1 MTITILKRPYCV
13 MDVANAIIQHFMQ
26 IQKPIDNQLLQKIL
40 YYAQCDYLRRT
51 EEPLFS
57 EAIYKWGHGPM
68 LPIVYSY
75 FKSYGAASIKQTTEY
90 VVTQTKNN
98 KEQWLLIKPD
108 TRALSAT
115 DQKLIFALADEI
127 AAQYRQHPFALV
139 RKTRREPMWQ
149 KDYPAIKQDNMQ
161 IAYDNQE
168 LIAYFQEPSNWP
180 WAN

>member
-40 YYAQCDYLRRT
+40 YYAQCDYLRRK

-75 FKSYGAASIKQTTEY
+75 FKSYGAAPITQTAEY

-98 KEQWLLIKPD
+98 KEQWILIKPN
-108 TRALSAT
+108 TRALAAT

-149 KDYPAIKQDNMQ
+149 RDYQAIKQDNMQ
-161 IAYDNQE
+161 IPYDNQE
-168 LIAYFQEPSNWP
+168 LTTYFQAPNNWP